1 MERWNVGIVLFPDV
15 ELLDFS
21 GPYEVF
27 SRARSGSDA
36 GTGSANAEPPFQ
48 VFTVA
53 RTRKT
58 LATFGGLVVTPH
70 YAFHDHPE
78 IDVLVVPGG
87 PGVGALLDEAAT
99 IEWIRGVAVSAKLVT
114 SVCTGA
120 LLLARAGLLDGRRA
134 TTHHGAFDRLAALGD
149 GIVVERDTR
158 VVDDGVLTSAGVS
171 AGIDL
176 ALHVVER
183 HCGHAAAVETAR
195 SIEYPWEAAAVPGT
209 ANPASSATA
218 LPERSA
224 AR

>member
-27 SRARSGSDA
+27 SRARSGPGA
-36 GTGSANAEPPFQ
+36 EPAAEPPFR
-48 VFTVA
+48 VLTLA
-53 RTRKT
+53 RTRRT

-70 YAFHDHPE
+70 YGFHDHPP

-87 PGVGALLDEAAT
+87 PGVGALLDDAPT
-99 IEWIRGVAVSAKLVT
+99 IDWIRGVAAAARLVT

-149 GIVVERDTR
+149 GILVERDAR
-158 VVDDGVLTSAGVS
+158 VVDDGVLTAAGVS

-176 ALHVVER
+176 ALAVVER
-183 HCGHAAAVETAR
+183 RAGREAAVETAR
-195 SIEYPWEAAAVPGT
+195 VIEYPWAAVT
-209 ANPASSATA
+209 ESDLPAPTRRA
-218 LPERSA
+218 
-224 AR
+224 